1 MDMKLSQYAKR
12 AGVTYKTAWRWYK
25 AGMLDAYQTE
35 TGTIIVREERNL
47 TPTTGRIA
55 LYARVSSAD
64 QKDDL
69 ARQLERLRDYTAAKG
84 YTVAKEIVEIASG
97 LNDSRPKLAKLL
109 SDPTIG
115 TIIVEHKDRLTR
127 FGFQYIRQL
136 LEVQNRRIELIF
148 ETDTNDELVDDF
160 VAVITSMAARMYG
173 RRHAKQRALC
183 IKDCL
188 DKCLEK
194 NYEDHARV

>member
-1 MDMKLSQYAKR
+1 M
-12 AGVTYKTAWRWYK
+12 T
-25 AGMLDAYQTE
+25 
-35 TGTIIVREERNL
+35 
-47 TPTTGRIA
+47 
-55 LYARVSSAD
+55 
-64 QKDDL
+64 
-69 ARQLERLRDYTAAKG
+69 
-84 YTVAKEIVEIASG
+84 G
-97 LNDSRPKLAKLL
+97 LNRARYVNS
-109 SDPTIG
+109 PTQG
-115 TIIVEHKDRLTR
+115 EEADLCPLTR

-188 DKCLEK
+188 AQCLEK
-194 NYEDHARV
+194 NYENHTRV